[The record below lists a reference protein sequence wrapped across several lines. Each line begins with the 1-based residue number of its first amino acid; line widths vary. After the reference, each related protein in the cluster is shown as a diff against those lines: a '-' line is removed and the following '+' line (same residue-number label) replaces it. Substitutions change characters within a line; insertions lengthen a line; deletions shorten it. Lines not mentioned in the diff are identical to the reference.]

1 MVKVSRFSLSFAALF
16 SFILI
21 PALAAATARSRYSEA
36 HSLGKDYEFDPRD
49 GWQTIKATDLSY
61 KYPRNSTSVNKGLT
75 EKRNAISKLGAIGD
89 IASHVWKGM
98 KGIGKLE
105 KVTITWY
112 TGHDLKNPSCW
123 AQGGWSPTDK
133 SFACATTLHGWHDRP
148 KCFEFLE
155 VCNGPKKCVFVRVVD
170 SCAGCKEGSHHI
182 DLTRAAFCQLADP
195 DTGKLTVQY
204 RPATPPADCDWREEL
219 WGPRHNNGK

>member
-75 EKRNAISKLGAIGD
+75 EKRNAISKLGTIGD

-105 KVTITWY
+105 KVTITCHNISLPAG
-112 TGHDLKNPSCW
+112 TLVTISKIQAVGRKEDGLQRFVSC
-123 AQGGWSPTDK
+123 GT
-133 SFACATTLHGWHDRP
+133 
-148 KCFEFLE
+148 E
-155 VCNGPKKCVFVRVVD
+155 
-170 SCAGCKEGSHHI
+170 
-182 DLTRAAFCQLADP
+182 
-195 DTGKLTVQY
+195 
-204 RPATPPADCDWREEL
+204 RE
-219 WGPRHNNGK
+219 